1 LQKGL
6 TQVLFAM
13 MLFALPALVSAEPAV
28 WDGYAKRLELLR
40 YVEYWQEP
48 AGAVPLDSVR
58 QLPEREWQSN
68 GKDSVSLGY
77 GDEVYWFRVNVR
89 NPGAAT
95 APLLLEI
102 GYPVLDH
109 IEVYLLQDGELVKR
123 QLLGDKQPFYQR
135 PIYHRNFLVPL
146 SLSRDDE
153 LSIYLRVDTTSSM
166 QVPLTLWDQDAF
178 YVAEQA
184 RSLFEGIYYG
194 IVLVMILYNLFV
206 YMAVGE
212 RSFLHYVGY
221 ISAMPL
227 FLASLHGVAFQYLW
241 PEATWWNDQAIIVFL
256 NLVVLFGGAFRWYF
270 QSSLYQRNAR
280 QPPGSQQADSGR
292 YRYGWSYGHC
302 GTAGSLPI
310 DDSAHNPD
318 RLHRLYNHV
327 GAQHCALAEK
337 GPRSEVLHVGLG
349 VYAVRRDCP
358 GTEQV
363 HRVATQPADGERNPG
378 GLRYRRHS
386 VIDGAGRP
394 A

>member
-1 LQKGL
+1 
-6 TQVLFAM
+6 

-28 WDGYAKRLELLR
+28 WDSYAKRLELLR

-77 GDEVYWFRVNVR
+77 GDKVYWFRVNVR

-95 APLLLEI
+95 APLFLEI

-109 IEVYLLQDGELVKR
+109 IEVYLLEDGELVKR

-184 RSLFEGIYYG
+184 RSLFEGIYY
-194 IVLVMILYNLFV
+194 V
-206 YMAVGE
+206 
-212 RSFLHYVGY
+212 
-221 ISAMPL
+221 
-227 FLASLHGVAFQYLW
+227 
-241 PEATWWNDQAIIVFL
+241 
-256 NLVVLFGGAFRWYF
+256 
-270 QSSLYQRNAR
+270 
-280 QPPGSQQADSGR
+280 
-292 YRYGWSYGHC
+292 
-302 GTAGSLPI
+302 
-310 DDSAHNPD
+310 
-318 RLHRLYNHV
+318 
-327 GAQHCALAEK
+327 HCAGDDPLQLVCVYGGWRAELPALCGVHFGHAPVPGEPAWRCFPVSLA
-337 GPRSEVLHVGLG
+337 
-349 VYAVRRDCP
+349 
-358 GTEQV
+358 
-363 HRVATQPADGERNPG
+363 G
-378 GLRYRRHS
+378 GYL
-386 VIDGAGRP
+386 VE
-394 A
+394 